1 MAGEASTQKSSLRNN
16 LMVFFFLIIIIWGIL
31 ITEFFQYV
39 LQETLSGTGL
49 DEAVIKKITVNF
61 TTLSTGVTI
70 AGTLIVLVIAL
81 LLSKTITDPIK
92 KLIDGVAEVAKGNFS
107 TRIEVTSQDELGQL
121 ARGFNHMTNQLEELL
136 YRIEAAKKYTDNI
149 VTTIPS
155 ILIVLDS
162 RMNVLSTNMDSDK
175 LKNGTPSIGLLQ
187 FVEPLKDEI
196 KACLETGEIQNKE
209 IALNTEGAE
218 TPLVFSA
225 AVSQIELEE
234 EIGVLL
240 TITDI
245 TEQKLAQERIK
256 ASLKEKEVLLKEVH
270 HRVKNNLQ
278 VISSLL
284 SLQAGYVNDKQALE
298 LFKESQNR
306 VRSMAIIHERLYQ
319 SKDLGRIDFRG
330 YVRDLADNLFRSYGV
345 DSGRIMLNVNVDNV
359 FLGVDMAIP
368 CGLIVNELVSNS
380 LKYAFPEG
388 RKGEIRID
396 LFPEGEKNLVL
407 IVKDNGIGFPEELD
421 FRNTETL
428 GLQLVNTLTEQVGGT
443 ITLSREGGTM
453 FKIVLP
459 N

>member
-1 MAGEASTQKSSLRNN
+1 
-16 LMVFFFLIIIIWGIL
+16 
-31 ITEFFQYV
+31 
-39 LQETLSGTGL
+39 
-49 DEAVIKKITVNF
+49 
-61 TTLSTGVTI
+61 
-70 AGTLIVLVIAL
+70 
-81 LLSKTITDPIK
+81 
-92 KLIDGVAEVAKGNFS
+92 
-107 TRIEVTSQDELGQL
+107 
-121 ARGFNHMTNQLEELL
+121 
-136 YRIEAAKKYTDNI
+136 
-149 VTTIPS
+149 
-155 ILIVLDS
+155 
-162 RMNVLSTNMDSDK
+162 MNVLSTNMDSDK

-196 KACLETGEIQNKE
+196 KACLDTGEIQNKE